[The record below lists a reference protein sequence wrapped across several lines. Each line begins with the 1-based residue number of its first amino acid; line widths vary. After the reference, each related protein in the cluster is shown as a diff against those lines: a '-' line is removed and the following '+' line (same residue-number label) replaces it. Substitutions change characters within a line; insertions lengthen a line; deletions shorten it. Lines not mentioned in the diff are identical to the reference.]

1 MLPTVKKYDSEL
13 YFTSHSN
20 LNYLLVHGVYPQ
32 FRNFSLTQI
41 HVTCNSND
49 TKWGLIFHGLTRIP
63 GNTLRSGR
71 QNGGIYQC
79 LGDVM
84 GNRLG
89 SQIELIN
96 ITWYCSAFLQRTG
109 NNRDKLEGKIRFVEN
124 KKKKEKKTLKNS
136 TDEQSQQWRK
146 IQRRFYHRRS
156 RINDFQWFISHIFLQ
171 QRTNF
176 AQDVDKLERATRRW

>member
-124 KKKKEKKTLKNS
+124 KQKKKNSQKFHGRTIPTMKKDSK
-136 TDEQSQQWRK
+136 K
-146 IQRRFYHRRS
+146 ILSSSFEDQRFS
-156 RINDFQWFISHIFLQ
+156 MIHI
-171 QRTNF
+171 THIPS
-176 AQDVDKLERATRRW
+176 AED